1 MKITLVS
8 LLAVFLIFSL
18 SAARPALR
26 IPAAGAANQSKTSRK
41 ASAALTSYQIKPTA
55 VTWIGYAEVGG
66 YAPSGTVQLRQA
78 RFTCDG
84 RTPRTGRFEFDMRT
98 LTQEQAQLAE
108 HLRGE
113 DFFDVA
119 KYPTAVF
126 VLQQVRAGLASGQL
140 TLHGV
145 TRPIRF
151 PLTLEP
157 GPKGQLHLT
166 GTATID
172 RTQFGVNYNSSSF
185 FQNLGS
191 YAIRNEFRLSFD
203 MVAVA
208 VAVKE

>member
-1 MKITLVS
+1 M
-8 LLAVFLIFSL
+8 A
-18 SAARPALR
+18 
-26 IPAAGAANQSKTSRK
+26 K
-41 ASAALTSYQIKPTA
+41 ASSKRVTYQIKPAA
-55 VTWIGYAEVGG
+55 VTWTGYAEVGS
-66 YAPSGTVQLRQA
+66 YAPSGTVQLRQGHFA
-78 RFTCDG
+78 YDG
-84 RTPRTGRFEFDMRT
+84 RNPRAGRFEFDMRT
-98 LTQEQAQLAE
+98 LTQEQPQLAE

-126 VLQQVRAGLASGQL
+126 VLQQVRAGQARGLL

-157 GPKGQLHLT
+157 DAQGQVHAT

-172 RTQFGVNYNSSSF
+172 RTQFGINFNSSSF

-191 YAIRNEFRLSFD
+191 YAIRNEFRLAFD
-203 MVAVA
+203 LVAVS
-208 VAVKE
+208 K

>member
-1 MKITLVS
+1 MKITRVI
-8 LLAVFLIFSL
+8 LLFVFLIFSL
-18 SAARPALR
+18 SAARPAPQMR
-26 IPAAGAANQSKTSRK
+26 AAGTANQPQPKDK
-41 ASAALTSYQIKPTA
+41 ARAVVASYQIRPTA
-55 VTWIGYAEVGG
+55 VTWTGYAEVGG

-78 RFTCDG
+78 RFTYDG
-84 RTPRTGRFEFDMRT
+84 RRPRTGRFEFDMRT

-126 VLQQVRAGLASGQL
+126 VLQEVRAGLASGQL

-157 GPKGQLHLT
+157 ALQGRLHLT

-203 MVAVA
+203 MMAVA
-208 VAVKE
+208 E